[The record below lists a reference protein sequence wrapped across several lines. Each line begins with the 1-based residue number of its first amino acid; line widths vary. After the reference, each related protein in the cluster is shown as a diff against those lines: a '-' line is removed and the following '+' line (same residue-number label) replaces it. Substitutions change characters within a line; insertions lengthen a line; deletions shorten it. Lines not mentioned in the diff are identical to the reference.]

1 MPSASQPIGS
11 WVISFGKGIVV
22 FNGVLIVEKAGAS
35 ARESGCRLSIGF
47 DWRDSICMDW
57 ADFRPECIRTIA
69 GLRLI
74 IADAADAG
82 AGARAFFAW
91 LRQYSASAPVCAIVP
106 ADDPELLHLA
116 AEVSDEFILGS
127 PHSPE
132 LARRVARLLG
142 PCPPEHDDLAYTLA
156 TELGLREMVGRS
168 PAFQKVVRQM
178 SQFAGNE
185 APVLL
190 TGETGTGKEL
200 GARVMHL
207 LSRRRTGPFIP
218 VDCGAI
224 PEHLFENEIFGH
236 ARGAFTDARNDQQG
250 LVALANKGTLFL
262 DEVDSLPLGAQSK
275 VLRLLQEQTYR
286 PLGSDVFHQANV
298 RVLAATNRD
307 LEHLVA
313 QKMFRADLFF
323 RINVLRVHLPP
334 LRERRADIALLGQH
348 FVQEICAANQ
358 SPRKKLS
365 AAALLKL
372 ERYDWPGNIREL
384 YNILQ
389 RAVLCSAG
397 VEICASVIELNGQ
410 DPPDPGAHPF
420 AQSQSFRKAKLE
432 AIQSFEGDYV
442 RSMLEKHDGNV
453 TQAAREAGKDR
464 RAFGRLAK
472 KYGEGRDRMP
482 ATDKPA
488 P

>member
-1 MPSASQPIGS
+1 M
-11 WVISFGKGIVV
+11 
-22 FNGVLIVEKAGAS
+22 FNGILIVEKAGGSPRA
-35 ARESGCRLSIGF
+35 AGCRLGSGL
-47 DWRDSICMDW
+47 DWGDCICIDW
-57 ADFRPECIRTIA
+57 PDFRREALRGMA

-74 IADAADAG
+74 ILDTADAG
-82 AGARAFFAW
+82 AGARAFLAW
-91 LRQYSASAPVCAIVP
+91 LRENPAPAPVCALIREG
-106 ADDPELLHLA
+106 DTELLHLV
-116 AEVSDEFILGS
+116 AEVADEFILGS
-127 PHSPE
+127 VDSPE

-142 PCPPEHDDLAYTLA
+142 PCPPEQDELTHALA
-156 TELGLREMVGRS
+156 TELGLREMVGRA
-168 PAFQKVVRQM
+168 PAFQKVVAQM
-178 SQFAGNE
+178 SRFSDNE

-262 DEVDSLPLGAQSK
+262 DEIDSLSLGAQSK
-275 VLRLLQEQTYR
+275 LLRLLQEHTYR
-286 PLGSDVFHQANV
+286 PLGSDAFKQADV
-298 RVLAATNRD
+298 RILAATNRD
-307 LEHLVA
+307 LEDLVTRRL
-313 QKMFRADLFF
+313 FRADLFF

-334 LRERRADIALLGQH
+334 LRERRSDIALLSQR
-348 FVQEICAANQ
+348 FVQEICAANHR
-358 SPRKKLS
+358 PRKMLS
-365 AAALLKL
+365 AAAARKL

-397 VEICASVIELNGQ
+397 VEICASFIELDGQ
-410 DPPDPGAHPF
+410 DPPDLAVHPF
-420 AQSQSFRKAKLE
+420 AEAQSFRKAKLE

-472 KYGEGRDRMP
+472 KYGERGESG
-482 ATDKPA
+482 KPVL
-488 P
+488 